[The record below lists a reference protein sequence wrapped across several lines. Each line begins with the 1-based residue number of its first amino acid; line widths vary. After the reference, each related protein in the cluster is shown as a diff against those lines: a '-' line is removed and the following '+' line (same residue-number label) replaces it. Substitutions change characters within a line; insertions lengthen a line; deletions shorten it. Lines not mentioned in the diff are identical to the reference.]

1 MKKCPFCGADIEGSA
16 RFCLYCMQSLTEK
29 EQLLPYKKKKPHW
42 PLVIAAIVA
51 FMIVAMLL
59 FLQLLNP
66 SVESPTLSSVPL
78 ESSVAS
84 TPIYTEPDTQP
95 TTVPATQPH
104 IHSYSV
110 ENIAL
115 VYLKA
120 EATCTAPAVY
130 YYSCTCGERG
140 SEVFSYGELKN
151 HTIITDRG
159 YPASCVST
167 GLTEGKYCVTCN
179 AILVPQVVISA
190 KGHTEV
196 IDRAIPATCTT
207 SGLTEGKHCA
217 TCNTVFVA
225 QTTVGAKGHTYNQR
239 NMDDEYL
246 LSVASCT
253 SAAAY
258 YYSCTCGATGS
269 KTFSYGD
276 PLEHT
281 IVTDLG
287 YDPTCNATGLTEG
300 THCSVCQTVITAQ
313 EAIKAKGHTYAEG
326 DTPTPC
332 QVCGT
337 MGTQNTQAVVLICPE
352 TPFLCDGIYN
362 VYELTWHI
370 DYTKVKGR
378 TDWWFYVTIKHTTSV
393 ENPPTPTLTIPG
405 VRYSGA
411 GIYPGKT
418 EFLFML
424 PAPEGTY
431 ELLVD

>member
-1 MKKCPFCGADIEGSA
+1 MKKCPFCGADIEDSA
-16 RFCLYCMQSLTEK
+16 RFCLYCMRSLTEK
-29 EQLLPYKKKKPHW
+29 EQILPHKKKKPQW
-42 PLVIAAIVA
+42 SLIIVAIVA
-51 FMIVAMLL
+51 LVMIAVLLLSKML
-59 FLQLLNP
+59 NS
-66 SVESPTLSSVPL
+66 SVEDSVLSSVPS
-78 ESSVAS
+78 ESTTNS
-84 TPIYTEPDTQP
+84 TGSSTQL
-95 TTVPATQPH
+95 H

-110 ENIAL
+110 ENTAIK
-115 VYLKA
+115 YLKA

-130 YYSCTCGERG
+130 YYSCSCGEMG
-140 SEVFSYGELKN
+140 SKVFSYGEIKN
-151 HTIITDRG
+151 HTIVIDRG

-167 GLTEGKYCVTCN
+167 GLTEGKYCATCN
-179 AILVPQVVISA
+179 TILVPQVVIKA

-196 IDRAIPATCTT
+196 IDPAIPATCTT

-217 TCNTVFVA
+217 TCNTIFVA
-225 QTTVGAKGHTYNQR
+225 QVIVGAKGHTYNQR
-239 NMDDEYL
+239 NMADEYL
-246 LSVASCT
+246 LSVANCT
-253 SAAAY
+253 SSAVY
-258 YYSCTCGATGS
+258 YYSCTCGAIGS

-281 IVTDLG
+281 IVADLG
-287 YDPTCNATGLTEG
+287 YEPTCSATGLTDG

-362 VYELTWHI
+362 VYEITWHI

-378 TDWWFYVTIKHTTSV
+378 TDWWLKVMIKHTTSV
-393 ENPPTPTLTIPG
+393 IDPPTPKLTIPG
-405 VRYSGA
+405 VHYSGA
-411 GIYPGKT
+411 SIYHGKT

-431 ELLVD
+431 EVLVE